1 MRWPRE
7 NSEPS
12 SQAPRSRDADLH
24 VEYLG
29 TIGMQSCWARPINV
43 SADSRSARSTRSR
56 RRLAGLASPLRHGN
70 TRCMDFGGAW
80 AHLRQ
85 NEGLLVNKKK
95 IHRLWKEEGLQ
106 VQIHCRSKR
115 VNSSSGPD
123 VRKIL

>member
-1 MRWPRE
+1 MLTSTLSI
-7 NSEPS
+7 SERL
-12 SQAPRSRDADLH
+12 ACKAVGLARSTFRRIPAAHDQPDPDADLRAW
-24 VEYLG
+24 L
-29 TIGMQSCWARPINV
+29 
-43 SADSRSARSTRSR
+43 R
-56 RRLAGLASPLRHGN
+56 RYATEHPLHGF
-70 TRCMDFGGAW
+70 RRAW